1 MLRALLMLLPFLR
14 RRALLVG
21 VLLVAWRLLALLVR
35 AGSKV
40 FRDRP
45 QRIGNWFR
53 VPDARHE
60 EVYTHR
66 GRMRYEQARAVEE
79 GWRVVSER
87 TTPSGIV
94 VEYERIEPA
103 LGHSEIR
110 SAARSTGE

>member
-1 MLRALLMLLPFLR
+1 MVIVLLGL
-14 RRALLVG
+14 
-21 VLLVAWRLLALLVR
+21 VLLVAWRVLALLVR

-53 VPDARHE
+53 IPDARHE
-60 EVYTHR
+60 EAYSHR
-66 GRMRYEQARAVEE
+66 GRMRYEQARAQEE

-94 VEYERIEPA
+94 VEYERVEPA
-103 LGHSEIR
+103 LGYSEIR
-110 SAARSTGE
+110 SVPGPASE